1 MQLSITNMG
10 ANAVRVVRP
19 DGSPDYQIQPGDT
32 EVVMYDG
39 LGAVQLRELGL
50 VPVSQDPAQNGQT
63 AA

>member
-1 MQLSITNMG
+1 
-10 ANAVRVVRP
+10 
-19 DGSPDYQIQPGDT
+19 
-32 EVVMYDG
+32 MYDG